1 MKSSNTS
8 GKPFILSSSKRQLL
22 ALLDLLLEEYDQGN
36 IDKEGIREEVDTFLF
51 EVGLE
56 TELFSLYI

>member
-8 GKPFILSSSKRQLL
+8 GKPFILSSSKRKLL

-56 TELFSLYI
+56 TELF